1 MRIPSVSIY
10 TIEMSGRCLIRKLFR
25 KANCVFC
32 VGIIYSLYRLERL
45 YSQITK
51 RHDVVRACRH
61 TNLKRVCSIL
71 ENSLCRETQVADLN
85 TALKETTTETNET
98 VQELKTELADVKKQ
112 LGDQQKVIREMYR
125 HKSDNSR
132 VG

>member
-1 MRIPSVSIY
+1 M
-10 TIEMSGRCLIRKLFR
+10 
-25 KANCVFC
+25 
-32 VGIIYSLYRLERL
+32 
-45 YSQITK
+45 
-51 RHDVVRACRH
+51 
-61 TNLKRVCSIL
+61 
-71 ENSLCRETQVADLN
+71 ADLN

-112 LGDQQKVIREMYR
+112 LGAQQKVIMEMYR